1 MDRDRWRS
9 AGTTLVVLTV
19 SALPLCAVHAKP
31 PPAPPPQFEVV
42 LIETPLGQANDATDI
57 NNRGQVVG
65 SFFDPVAH
73 ESRGFLWTQDSGLV
87 DLGVVLQGGRS
98 EAQAINECGEIAGWS
113 EVPSDLRLSPA
124 LWRAPNDLEIIADVQ
139 GAAAGINERGHIV
152 GNFLNAANQ
161 IHAFLWT
168 PEEGIIDLGTLG
180 TGDDASFAYDLN
192 NRDEVVGTSFT
203 TGGQHAFLWTRRGGI
218 RDLGALD
225 NETSEAHGINDARQ
239 VTGFTHI
246 PIQVGSRA
254 FLWTAR
260 RGMVALDVPDLGPP
274 DHLGDGHG
282 WDNNARG
289 EIAGDASFP
298 ELGHRAALWT
308 RAGQLVQVDLD
319 TTPALS
325 SLGNAINDRGDV
337 VGQQDHQSFGQRAV
351 LWRVAG
357 TAPKSPTHDDKLCR
371 KR

>member
-1 MDRDRWRS
+1 
-9 AGTTLVVLTV
+9 V

-73 ESRGFLWTQDSGLV
+73 QSRGFLWAQDAGLV
-87 DLGVVLQGGRS
+87 DLGVALPGGHS
-98 EAQAINECGEIAGWS
+98 QAKAINECGEIAGS
-113 EVPSDLRLSPA
+113 TDVPGDLGVSPA
-124 LWRAPNDLEIIADVQ
+124 LWRAPDDLEIIADVQ
-139 GAAAGINERGHIV
+139 GVATGINELGHIV
-152 GNFLNAANQ
+152 GSFLNAANQ
-161 IHAFLWT
+161 VHALLWT
-168 PEEGIIDLGTLG
+168 PAEGIIDLGTLG
-180 TGDDASFAYDLN
+180 SGDDASFAYDLN
-192 NRDEVVGTSFT
+192 NHDAVVGTSFVT
-203 TGGQHAFLWTRRGGI
+203 GGGQHAFLWTRRGGM

-225 NETSEAHGINDARQ
+225 NMASEAFGINDAGQ

-246 PIQVGSRA
+246 IVQATSRA

-260 RGMVALDVPDLGPP
+260 RGMVALEAPDLGPP
-274 DHLGDGHG
+274 DHLADGHG
-282 WDNNARG
+282 WDNNAHG

-298 ELGHRAALWT
+298 DPYFGHRAAVWT
-308 RAGQLVQVDLD
+308 RTGALVQVDLD
-319 TTPALS
+319 VEPALS

-337 VGQQDHQSFGQRAV
+337 VGQQDGQSFGQRAV
-351 LWRVAG
+351 LWRVAES
-357 TAPKSPTHDDKLCR
+357 TPKPPRHDDKLCR